1 AFAVAQRTKE
11 IGVRMALGANRADIL
26 GLILWQGIRL
36 VTIGLVL
43 GLGSYSALS
52 TLIRKML
59 FSVETTDYT
68 ALVLA
73 PATLA
78 LVALA
83 ACLIPARRATKVD
96 PIVAL
101 RAE

>member
-1 AFAVAQRTKE
+1 
-11 IGVRMALGANRADIL
+11 MALGATRANILQLIL
-26 GLILWQGIRL
+26 GQGVRL
-36 VTIGLVL
+36 VALGVVL
-43 GLGSYSALS
+43 GLGGYFALS
-52 TLIRKML
+52 TVIRKLL
-59 FSVETTDYT
+59 FSVETTDYA
-68 ALVLA
+68 ALLLA

>member
-1 AFAVAQRTKE
+1 VGMVLRQTVRLVA
-11 IGVRMALGANRADIL
+11 IGVA
-26 GLILWQGIRL
+26 
-36 VTIGLVL
+36 IGL
-43 GLGSYSALS
+43 GGYFALS
-52 TLIRKML
+52 TFIRKML
-59 FSVETTDYT
+59 FSVGTTDYA
-68 ALVLA
+68 ALIVA